1 MEEYRP
7 SSIPVGIGGTPSELR
22 DIVANLLFNAVDA
35 LPRGGTIHIQTQ
47 AVEEGVQLT
56 VRDTGIGMNE
66 ETRSRVFEPFFTTK
80 ADVGSG
86 LGLSTVYGIV
96 RRWGGTIT
104 VESQLGKGTLFT
116 LQLPVHTAVLA
127 TVVRQ
132 KLDRYKP
139 LRVLVSCLIS
149 WGSNV
154 GMTPQ

>member
-1 MEEYRP
+1 M
-7 SSIPVGIGGTPSELR
+7 SLGDIPLIGIGGTPSELH
-22 DIVANLLFNAVDA
+22 DIITNLLFNAVDA

-47 AVEEGVQLT
+47 AVEGGVQLT
-56 VRDTGIGMNE
+56 ASDTGIGMNE

-116 LQLPVHTAVLA
+116 LQLPVYTDV
-127 TVVRQ
+127 
-132 KLDRYKP
+132 LDRYGP
-139 LRVLVSCLIS
+139 IGRR
-149 WGSNV
+149 
-154 GMTPQ
+154 